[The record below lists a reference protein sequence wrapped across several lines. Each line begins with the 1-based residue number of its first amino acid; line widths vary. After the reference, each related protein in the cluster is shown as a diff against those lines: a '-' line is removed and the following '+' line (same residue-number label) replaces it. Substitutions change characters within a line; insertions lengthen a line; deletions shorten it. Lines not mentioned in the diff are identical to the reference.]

1 MKKRLLPLLLTL
13 ALLLTLSVTA
23 FADDAA
29 RDTDA
34 VILFTSDVH
43 CGIDQGFGYA
53 GLQQV
58 RDSLLARG
66 DDVILVDD
74 GDNIQGE
81 PIGTMTKGEALVD
94 LMNAMGYSVA
104 ITENL
109 GGVIGEEYVDLTGQ
123 DRIVIVEEAP

>member
-1 MKKRLLPLLLTL
+1 M
-13 ALLLTLSVTA
+13 
-23 FADDAA
+23 
-29 RDTDA
+29 
-34 VILFTSDVH
+34 ILFTSDVH

-123 DRIVIVEEAP
+123 GRIVIVEEAP